1 LGDIGDGDQLGGGG
15 KVIKGVVRAIAVGR
29 QPGKNPQ
36 SSGRSVTS
44 LLRGF
49 IAELLLIVPVQAE
62 SPASVEKKDFATAKQ
77 YRLAKIDTTRAC
89 VAKSSSFEEM
99 KACKPERKKKQPN

>member
-1 LGDIGDGDQLGGGG
+1 VGDAGDGDQLGGGG
-15 KVIKGVVRAIAVGR
+15 KVIKRVVRAIAVGC

-36 SSGRSVTS
+36 SSGRAVTS

-49 IAELLLIVPVQAE
+49 IAALLLIVPVHAE

-77 YRLAKIDTTRAC
+77 HRLAKIDTMRAC